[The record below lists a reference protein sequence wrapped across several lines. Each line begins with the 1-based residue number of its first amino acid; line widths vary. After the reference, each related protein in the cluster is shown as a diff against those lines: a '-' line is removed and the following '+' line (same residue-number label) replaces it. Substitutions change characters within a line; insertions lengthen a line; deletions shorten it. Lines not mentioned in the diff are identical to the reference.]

1 MNNNAIKY
9 LREKIEKGII
19 IIHEG
24 IITNDEIAFNLII
37 LNSTK
42 SK

>member
-24 IITNDEIAFNLII
+24 IITNEETTFYIII
-37 LNSTK
+37 LKSIK